1 MRKEVI
7 LAFVIAGV
15 IYISGFVYF
24 MTRKT
29 EKVKSFKEVRTQ
41 TIENVQITKITED
54 LPSGL
59 YEVKV
64 NDSLHVLVYSESH
77 GNAMIRIK

>member
-15 IYISGFVYF
+15 LYIGFVYF

-29 EKVKSFKEVRTQ
+29 EKVKSFKEVKTQ
-41 TIENVQITKITED
+41 TIENVQITKITES

-77 GNAMIRIK
+77 GNSMIRIK